1 MRVIAGSAGGIPLK
15 TPKTDLR
22 PTMDMVRGA
31 IFSSLGEMVLDA
43 RVLDLFAGT
52 GSLGI
57 EALSRGAATATM
69 VEADRKACAVIHD
82 NLSRARLSAQV
93 LCQDV
98 FRFLQSPSKPSSIDL
113 VFADPPYSKQ
123 TSDRDFAA
131 DLLAH
136 PALPEIL
143 APDGV
148 FILEVGQY
156 WNFPETPFW
165 ECFRRK
171 KYGSTET
178 LFLRVK
184 SQAEG
189 ENVSGV

>member
-31 IFSSLGEMVLDA
+31 IFSSLGEFVLNA

-57 EALSRGAATATM
+57 EALSRGAASATL
-69 VEADRKACAVIHD
+69 VEADKKACAVMQD
-82 NLSRARLSAQV
+82 NLARARVKAEV

-98 FRFLQSPSKPSSIDL
+98 FRFLQAPAQSRAVDL
-113 VFADPPYSKQ
+113 MMADPPYSKQ
-123 TSDRDFAA
+123 SGDRDFAG
-131 DLLAH
+131 DLLVH
-136 PALPEIL
+136 PKLPEFL
-143 APDGV
+143 APDGI
-148 FILEVGQY
+148 FILEVGQF
-156 WNFPETPFW
+156 WKLPQTPLW

-178 LFLRVK
+178 LFLRAK
-184 SQAEG
+184 REAG
-189 ENVSGV
+189 MDGVSTI

>member
-31 IFSSLGEMVLDA
+31 IFSSLGEMVLGA

-52 GSLGI
+52 GSLAI
-57 EALSRGAATATM
+57 EALSRGAAEAIL

-82 NLSRARLSAQV
+82 NLARARLNAQV

-98 FRFLQSPSKPSSIDL
+98 FRFLQAPLQPGSADL
-113 VFADPPYSKQ
+113 IFADPPYSKQ
-123 TSDRDFAA
+123 SGDRDFAA

-136 PALPEIL
+136 PSLPKIL
-143 APDGV
+143 AEDGIFV
-148 FILEVGQY
+148 LEVGQH
-156 WNFPETPFW
+156 WNLPDTCFW

-178 LFLRVK
+178 LFLRAK
-184 SQAEG
+184 SPAGVEDG
-189 ENVSGV
+189 SGI